1 MIYSHAKLFPYQPST
16 WSLKN
21 SSKLYKASLTH
32 LRHSLVHKSYK
43 ASSGKPLKN
52 NTPLP
57 LPSHSNLGTEEAIL
71 QKTSKATCSSPP
83 GVSVLLFCL
92 SAIPFPFIFLY
103 FTSTPHSHL
112 YGYTQVSTWLLL
124 FLFTHGQC
132 PYSPICCSCLRGTF
146 GDICSSPSTT

>member
-1 MIYSHAKLFPYQPST
+1 MIFSHAKLFPYQQST

-21 SSKLYKASLTH
+21 SPQALQSQSYPFRTLLCPQ
-32 LRHSLVHKSYK
+32 SYK
-43 ASSGKPLKN
+43 ASSGKAFEEQHSS
-52 NTPLP
+52 
-57 LPSHSNLGTEEAIL
+57 LPSHSNLGTEEALL

-92 SAIPFPFIFLY
+92 SAIPFPFIFLC

-112 YGYTQVSTWLLL
+112 YSYTQVSTWLLL